1 MLQEPETGKHHVS
14 FYCAHHPSPHLL
26 NDHTIYNSFVGTVLA
41 GLAIYGEKEL
51 DRIIDVAQRVA
62 VLSLQTHS
70 SISEKLNAGLLK
82 LD

>member
-1 MLQEPETGKHHVS
+1 M
-14 FYCAHHPSPHLL
+14 
-26 NDHTIYNSFVGTVLA
+26 TIYNSFVGTVLA